1 VTISVRDGSGVRHTS
16 FVTAGAITV
25 PHVSMMY
32 SVIELEIAA
41 ALRQPAKSGL
51 AAGDSVLFRQ
61 FYPDREVGPRL
72 PLTADHGIAPLVELV
87 RQSPTSPIICIER

>member
-1 VTISVRDGSGVRHTS
+1 
-16 FVTAGAITV
+16 
-25 PHVSMMY
+25 MY

-41 ALRQPAKSGL
+41 ALRQAAKSGL
-51 AAGDSVLFRQ
+51 APGDSVLFRQ
-61 FYPDREVGPRL
+61 FYPDREVGPSP